1 MILAAEVAD
10 PIVTGFITAIV
21 MGLVATGGAL
31 VKTAVTLARVD
42 QRLDAVDDRV
52 KQLEAFRHE

>member
-52 KQLEAFRHE
+52 KKLEEHL

>member
-1 MILAAEVAD
+1 VIAAEVAD

-42 QRLDAVDDRV
+42 QRLDAVDDRLKAV
-52 KQLEAFRHE
+52 EAHHHE

>member
-52 KQLEAFRHE
+52 KQLEAHQ

>member
-52 KQLEAFRHE
+52 KQLEAHL

>member
-52 KQLEAFRHE
+52 KHLEAHL